1 MKNKFRSDL
10 SIAKNLGSA
19 ASGSKHWWN
28 QRFSSLMLVLVTVWL
43 VTFSWD
49 LGRAETSAIVEILK
63 RPYNIIMLSI
73 FVMSGL
79 YHAALGMQ
87 VVIEDYVHCRVVR
100 LVMLLLVQIFSI
112 VTAISFLIAVLHVM
126 NL

>member
-1 MKNKFRSDL
+1 
-10 SIAKNLGSA
+10 
-19 ASGSKHWWN
+19 
-28 QRFSSLMLVLVTVWL
+28 MLLFVTSWL

-63 RPYNIIMLSI
+63 RPYNIIMLGI

-87 VVIEDYVHCRVVR
+87 VVIEDYVHCRAAR
-100 LVMLLLVQIFSI
+100 LVTLLLVQVFSI

>member
-19 ASGSKHWWN
+19 ASGSKHWWH
-28 QRFSSLMLVLVTVWL
+28 QRFSALMLALVTIWL

-87 VVIEDYVHCRVVR
+87 VVIEDYVHCRAAR
-100 LVMLLLVQIFSI
+100 LVMLLLVQVLSI

>member
-1 MKNKFRSDL
+1 MRNKFRSDL

-19 ASGSKHWWN
+19 ASGSKHWWY
-28 QRFSSLMLVLVTVWL
+28 QRFSALILVLATGWL

-79 YHAALGMQ
+79 YHAALGIQ
-87 VVIEDYVHCRVVR
+87 VVIEDYVHCRAVR
-100 LVMLLLVQIFSI
+100 LVTLLLVQVFSI

>member
-1 MKNKFRSDL
+1 MKNKFKSDL

-19 ASGSKHWWN
+19 GSGSKHWWY
-28 QRFSSLMLVLVTVWL
+28 QRFSSLMLVLVTAWL

-63 RPYNIIMLSI
+63 RPYNIIMLGI

-79 YHAALGMQ
+79 YHATLGMQ
-87 VVIEDYVHCRVVR
+87 VVIEDYVHCRAAR
-100 LVMLLLVQIFSI
+100 LVTLLLVQVFSI

>member
-19 ASGSKHWWN
+19 GSGSKHWWH

-63 RPYNIIMLSI
+63 RPYNIIMLGI

-87 VVIEDYVHCRVVR
+87 VVIEDYVHCRAVR
-100 LVMLLLVQIFSI
+100 LVTLLLVQVFSI

>member
-19 ASGSKHWWN
+19 GSGSKHWWY
-28 QRFSSLMLVLVTVWL
+28 QRFSSLMLLFVTSWL

-63 RPYNIIMLSI
+63 RPYNIIMLGI

-87 VVIEDYVHCRVVR
+87 VVIEDYVHCRAAR
-100 LVMLLLVQIFSI
+100 LVTLLLVQVFSI

>member
-19 ASGSKHWWN
+19 GSGSKHWWH
-28 QRFSSLMLVLVTVWL
+28 QRFSSLMLVFVTAWL

-63 RPYNIIMLSI
+63 RPYNIIMLGI

-87 VVIEDYVHCRVVR
+87 VVIEDYVHCRAVR
-100 LVMLLLVQIFSI
+100 LVTLLLVQVFSI

>member
-19 ASGSKHWWN
+19 GSGSKHWWH

-49 LGRAETSAIVEILK
+49 LGRAETSAIAEILK
-63 RPYNIIMLSI
+63 RPYNIIMLGI

-87 VVIEDYVHCRVVR
+87 VVIEDYVHCRAVR
-100 LVMLLLVQIFSI
+100 LVTLLLVQVFSI